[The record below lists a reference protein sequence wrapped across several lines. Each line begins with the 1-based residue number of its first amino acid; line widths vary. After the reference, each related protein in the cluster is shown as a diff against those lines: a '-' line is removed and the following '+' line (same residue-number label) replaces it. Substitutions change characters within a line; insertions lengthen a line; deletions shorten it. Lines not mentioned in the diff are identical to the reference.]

1 MKLLIGLFLCVG
13 AGPALASI
21 QGEEVL
27 IPALPEESL
36 VDQDG
41 NTVQLR
47 ALIGNRPA
55 VLNFIFT
62 RCTTIC
68 TPLSATM
75 AALQKETAQG
85 QAIKPLMVSISLD
98 PEYDTPQRLKAFGE
112 KFHRQAGWSLLT
124 GSKEQ
129 VDKVLSALGG
139 AVSRKEAHSPE
150 WLVGDGAKGRWK
162 RLVGLGI
169 RSTDLLATIRALGET
184 EMSNVIS
191 QQEAAARYF
200 TNTELIDQDG
210 RHLQFYRD
218 LIAGKTV
225 IINFAFTSCK
235 GACSPITA
243 NLAKVQKLL
252 GDKLERDIRLVTI
265 SVDPRIDSPETLKKY
280 AAKFGQKPGWY
291 FLTGTE
297 DNVKSVLK
305 KLGGLTKTPDE
316 HPTTVFIGDARL
328 GIWTKTFGSDR
339 PETIADAAEH
349 IGIEKK

>member
-1 MKLLIGLFLCVG
+1 MKLLFGLLLFVL
-13 AGPALASI
+13 ATPALASL

-27 IPALPEESL
+27 IPALPDETL

-41 NTVQLR
+41 HDVQLR
-47 ALIGNRPA
+47 TLLGNRPA

-68 TPLSATM
+68 TPVSATM
-75 AALQKETAQG
+75 AALQKEVTQNST
-85 QAIKPLMVSISLD
+85 IKPVMVSITLD
-98 PEYDTPQRLKAFGE
+98 PEYDTPERLRAFGE

-129 VDKVLSALGG
+129 VEKVLNALGG
-139 AVSRKEAHSPE
+139 AVSRKEAHSPQ

-162 RLVGLGI
+162 RVVGLGI
-169 RSTDLLATIRALGET
+169 RSSDLLATIKTLGENAAT
-184 EMSNVIS
+184 NTIS

-265 SVDPRIDSPETLKKY
+265 SVDPRIDSPEALKKY
-280 AAKFGQKPGWY
+280 AARFGQKPGWY
-291 FLTGTE
+291 FLTGSE

-328 GIWTKTFGSDR
+328 GIWTKTFGSDK
-339 PETIADAAEH
+339 PETIANAAEH
-349 IGIEKK
+349 IGSEK